1 MSISIKQTLHFIDSP
16 EEFLAD
22 IAVQNTMLLIDE
34 NVLNLHEKCFEGF
47 DSIAI
52 PSGESQKRI
61 EAVEYIIAALLDA
74 GIDRNGTLIGIGGGV
89 VTDLTGFIASVYLRG
104 INFGFLPTTLLAMC
118 DASIGGKNGI
128 NFGAF
133 KNMVGTITQPNFI
146 AFYPAFLSTLSD
158 REFNSGMAEVIKHAV
173 INGGALQKF
182 LQDNRRATLFENP
195 EKIKKL
201 CQLAVEVK
209 VTVVEKDEKED
220 GLRKKLN
227 LGHTIGHAIEALNDL
242 TAPVGFLQARTESK
256 ANPPVTSEKTHGEC
270 VAIGMVLAA
279 RIAVR
284 EGLAKEE
291 LVEEIIDYCAAYSLP
306 VKTEIK
312 PELLMEKILKDK
324 KRKSGEIDFI
334 IPHGFGDVRIVP
346 LALTELENHLKEMA
360 NE

>member
-1 MSISIKQTLHFIDSP
+1 MSISIKQTLHFIGSP

-34 NVLNLHEKCFEGF
+34 NVLNLHGKRFEGF
-47 DSIAI
+47 DSITI
-52 PSGESQKRI
+52 PSGESQKRM
-61 EAVEYIIAALLDA
+61 EVVEYIIAALLDA

-89 VTDLTGFIASVYLRG
+89 VTDLTGFVASVYLRG

-182 LQDNRRATLFENP
+182 LQENKRATLLENP
-195 EKIKKL
+195 EKLKEL
-201 CQLAVEVK
+201 CQLAAEVK
-209 VTVVEKDEKED
+209 VTVVEEDEKEN

-242 TAPVGFLQARTESK
+242 TAPVGFLQARAQSITNPSVNSK
-256 ANPPVTSEKTHGEC
+256 KTHGEC

-284 EGLAKEE
+284 KGLAKEE
-291 LVEEIIDYCAAYSLP
+291 FVEEVIAYCNAYGLP
-306 VKTEIK
+306 IKTEIK

-324 KRKSGEIDFI
+324 KRKSAEIDFI
-334 IPHGFGDVRIVP
+334 MPYSFGDVRIVS
-346 LALTELENHLKEMA
+346 LALAELENHLKEMA

>member
-22 IAVQNTMLLIDE
+22 IAVQNTVLLIDE
-34 NVLNLHEKCFEGF
+34 NVLKLHGKHVEGF
-47 DSIAI
+47 DSITI
-52 PSGESQKRI
+52 PSGESQKRM
-61 EAVEYIIAALLDA
+61 EVVEYIIAALLDA

-89 VTDLTGFIASVYLRG
+89 VTDLTGFVASVYLRG
-104 INFGFLPTTLLAMC
+104 INFGFFPTTLLAMC

-182 LQDNRRATLFENP
+182 LQENERVALLENP
-195 EKIKKL
+195 EKLKEL
-201 CQLAVEVK
+201 CQLAAEVK
-209 VTVVEKDEKED
+209 VTVVEKDEREA

-242 TAPVGFLQARTESK
+242 TAPVGFLQAK
-256 ANPPVTSEKTHGEC
+256 ANPSVTSKKTHGEC

-284 EGLAKEE
+284 KGLAKEE
-291 LVEEIIDYCAAYSLP
+291 LVKEIIAYCNAYDLP
-306 VKTEIK
+306 IQTEIK

-324 KRKSGEIDFI
+324 KRKSTEIDFI
-334 IPHGFGDVRIVP
+334 MPHSFGDVRIMS
-346 LALTELENHLKEMA
+346 LELKELENHLKEMD

>member
-256 ANPPVTSEKTHGEC
+256 ANPPGASEKTHGEC

>member
-34 NVLNLHEKCFEGF
+34 NVLKLHGKHVEGF
-47 DSIAI
+47 NSITI
-52 PSGESQKRI
+52 PSGESQKRM
-61 EAVEYIIAALLDA
+61 EVVEYIIATLLDA

-89 VTDLTGFIASVYLRG
+89 VTDLTGFVASVYLRG
-104 INFGFLPTTLLAMC
+104 INFGFFPTTLLAMC

-182 LQDNRRATLFENP
+182 LQENERAALLENP
-195 EKIKKL
+195 EKLKEL
-201 CQLAVEVK
+201 CQLAAEVK
-209 VTVVEKDEKED
+209 VTVVEKDEREA

-242 TAPVGFLQARTESK
+242 TAPVGFLQAK
-256 ANPPVTSEKTHGEC
+256 ANPSVTSKKTHGEC

-284 EGLAKEE
+284 KGLAKEE
-291 LVEEIIDYCAAYSLP
+291 LVKEIIAYCNAYDLP
-306 VKTEIK
+306 IQTEIK

-324 KRKSGEIDFI
+324 KRKSTEIDFI
-334 IPHGFGDVRIVP
+334 MPHSFGDVRIMS
-346 LALTELENHLKEMA
+346 LELKELENHLKEMD

>member
-284 EGLAKEE
+284 KGLAKEE

-312 PELLMEKILKDK
+312 PELLIEKILKDK